1 MFAYL
6 LNYWSPSHWNETQGG
21 GLFYFCFLFHGC
33 IPCLQHAWGTLS
45 AQERNIDEIN
55 YALNLTHEKSQT
67 HGAYKN

>member
-1 MFAYL
+1 MKPNMEAFSVFVFFFMAV
-6 LNYWSPSHWNETQGG
+6 
-21 GLFYFCFLFHGC
+21 F
-33 IPCLQHAWGTLS
+33 HAWGTPR